1 MRATTFRRGAAAVA
15 LGLGTLAMASSAGA
29 YGAPTNPWA
38 GHGSEHI
45 EACGDG
51 GTYHWVLNQYTGT
64 ASAFRIDGQAPSKI
78 TPGTVHWHI
87 EMDEPVI
94 GDVEVTGGN
103 VTGGLVLSGCEPGDY
118 TPPS

>member
-15 LGLGTLAMASSAGA
+15 LGLGSLAMASSAGA

-64 ASAFRIDGQAPSKI
+64 ASDFRIYGHEPSKI
-78 TPGTVHWHI
+78 TRGTVHWDI